1 MIEEKQEEGFSY
13 AIQTSRGKG
22 NFFYGSNQLIDYT
35 YTTLVKCVLAI
46 LLSMLLRKFSHMH
59 RVPFSILCPQS
70 WKFPRSSLTK
80 KQQQQ
85 QQRKHTHTTSSP
97 PSSTNIRASAAQAPP
112 QLLLFVQDDAGVISE
127 QTALILK
134 LRLLALLL
142 LQLLKADAACHAMIL
157 NAVSS
162 SCLFPQLS
170 NPQGIG
176 PPFTM
181 RYDRISYLFFVPVVL
196 LKEEEEGEEKSRPRR
211 EVGPPIKN
219 FFQGVILG
227 IV

>member
-1 MIEEKQEEGFSY
+1 
-13 AIQTSRGKG
+13 
-22 NFFYGSNQLIDYT
+22 
-35 YTTLVKCVLAI
+35 
-46 LLSMLLRKFSHMH
+46 
-59 RVPFSILCPQS
+59 
-70 WKFPRSSLTK
+70 
-80 KQQQQ
+80 
-85 QQRKHTHTTSSP
+85 
-97 PSSTNIRASAAQAPP
+97 
-112 QLLLFVQDDAGVISE
+112 
-127 QTALILK
+127 
-134 LRLLALLL
+134 
-142 LQLLKADAACHAMIL
+142 MIL

-196 LKEEEEGEEKSRPRR
+196 LKEEEEGEEKCRPRR

-219 FFQGVILG
+219 FFQRVILG

>member
-1 MIEEKQEEGFSY
+1 M
-13 AIQTSRGKG
+13 
-22 NFFYGSNQLIDYT
+22 
-35 YTTLVKCVLAI
+35 
-46 LLSMLLRKFSHMH
+46 
-59 RVPFSILCPQS
+59 
-70 WKFPRSSLTK
+70 
-80 KQQQQ
+80 
-85 QQRKHTHTTSSP
+85 
-97 PSSTNIRASAAQAPP
+97 
-112 QLLLFVQDDAGVISE
+112 QDDAGVISE

-142 LQLLKADAACHAMIL
+142 LQLLKAACHAMIL

-196 LKEEEEGEEKSRPRR
+196 LKEEEEGEEKSRPRL

-227 IV
+227 MV